1 MRTYKHIFSLI
12 QWNKYYIYF
21 IKLYLVSCRFHF
33 SILWNILPELSFNYA
48 NLIVNSEYNMLLKLQ
63 QPRKYVVGDRS
74 SWVFGV
80 KSEIWRTSGK
90 SLRAQTSQT
99 SACSLNI
106 VDHSSAVYKTTNNRI
121 LTKRLPFWNKSK
133 EVCISLQSC
142 FSVQHFMRACVCV
155 FIFVK
160 YLPLNRTLMESTGWR
175 WVVVDLRLYWNG
187 LCKSSEWRTPLVR
200 SLGVYIG
207 LCSPIILDSC
217 LWTPAVVATRSTY
230 ILLVL

>member
-142 FSVQHFMRACVCV
+142 FSVQHFMCVCV
-155 FIFVK
+155 CLFLLNTSHLTVRWWNPLGGGGLWWICDFIETDCARVPSDARLWFV
-160 YLPLNRTLMESTGWR
+160 PLA
-175 WVVVDLRLYWNG
+175 
-187 LCKSSEWRTPLVR
+187 
-200 SLGVYIG
+200 YI
-207 LCSPIILDSC
+207 
-217 LWTPAVVATRSTY
+217 
-230 ILLVL
+230 